1 MDVLLNDD
9 ETMIVDSARE
19 FLDGECPTTLV
30 RAMETD
36 RFRALQNETTTSN

>member
-19 FLDGECPTTLV
+19 FLDGECPPSLV
-30 RAMETD
+30 
-36 RFRALQNETTTSN
+36 